1 MTVFLQTLAEYEH
14 YVYALVALIA
24 LLALRLVIQARRE
37 RRSAVFPLER
47 EIAMMRLYRTLG
59 LTIILML
66 IMGSTWAAS
75 NLLLP
80 KLETGEIL
88 ATTTPDILL
97 LIDTPTPTLPPPTA
111 TPTITPTPRPRP
123 TRRPAPAVVEDTP
136 TPAVLPPACPNPG
149 AALASPGSGQEI
161 TSETAIIGTASI
173 PNFQFY
179 KLEWRNANGPE
190 QWNWFAGSETPVVGA
205 ALGAFNPAGLP
216 PGDYII
222 RLVVVDNTGN
232 YPPPC
237 TVQVTIPASQ

>member
-1 MTVFLQTLAEYEH
+1 MTVFLQTLADNDRYI
-14 YVYALVALIA
+14 YAVVILAAV
-24 LLALRLVIQARRE
+24 LALRSVIIARRE
-37 RRSAVFPLER
+37 RRAAVFPLER
-47 EIAMMRLYRTLG
+47 EIALQRLYRTAG
-59 LTIILML
+59 LAFVLL
-66 IMGSTWAAS
+66 IVMGGTWAIT

-80 KLETGEIL
+80 KLESGAIL

-97 LIDTPTPTLPPPTA
+97 LIDTPTPTAAPPTA

-123 TRRPAPAVVEDTP
+123 TRRPPPVATEITP
-136 TPAVLPPACPNPG
+136 TPAVSPPACPDPG
-149 AALASPGSGQEI
+149 AALASPGVGQSI
-161 TSETAIIGTASI
+161 SAETPVIGTAST

-190 QWNWFAGSETPVVGA
+190 EWNWFAGSETPVVGA

-216 PGDYII
+216 PGSYII

-237 TVQVTIPASQ
+237 AVQVNVPAPE